1 MKKLTI
7 TSFCLIAFSTLF
19 VLLSGCSPDNN
30 GNNNVVPNAP
40 TGLNATLVNPSQVN
54 LSWTDN
60 ATNESGYKIE
70 RKTANGSYALLGTT
84 GSNIT
89 NFEDLA
95 ITPTA
100 EYTYRVYAYN
110 ETGNSLQYSNEASI
124 NGNYSYLSTTPGN
137 VWTYQETNNTT
148 GNITTYTLTSTNR
161 DTLINSVPHHVYT
174 KLKAGVTTNEYYSD
188 ILNDYYQYTCF
199 ADSSEP
205 GDLLYLN
212 DSKQVGESLLT
223 NLQIYYTKFNLDNSY
238 FPIPGLSLACD
249 LKNTIIDKDT
259 SLTINGRTF
268 TSVIKIKTEV
278 INARNPLGIAEIP
291 NIMQNI
297 SSYYSPNYG
306 LIKQDFYL
314 SIYPFPTSAPNN
326 GLNQNKSTILLNAT
340 LN

>member
-1 MKKLTI
+1 MVI
-7 TSFCLIAFSTLF
+7 STLF
-19 VLLSGCSPDNN
+19 VSLSGCTPDNN
-30 GNNNVVPNAP
+30 GNNNVLPNAP
-40 TGLNATLVNPSQVN
+40 TGLNATLINPSQVN

-70 RKTANGSYALLGTT
+70 RKTANGSYTLLGTT
-84 GSNIT
+84 GSNII

-95 ITPTA
+95 ITPTT

-174 KLKAGVTTNEYYSD
+174 KLKGGVTTNEYYSD
-188 ILNDYYQYTCF
+188 ILNDYYQFTCF

-205 GDLLYLN
+205 GDILYLN

-223 NLQIYYTKFNLDNSY
+223 NSLQIKPSKFNINNL
-238 FPIPGLSLACD
+238 PIPGIIFTYD
-249 LKNTIIDKDT
+249 LKNTIVAKDT
-259 SLTINGRTF
+259 TILVNGRTF
-268 TSVIKIKTEV
+268 TNVIKIKTEV
-278 INARNPLGIAEIP
+278 IYAGLPFFPDVP
-291 NIMQNI
+291 NVLQNI
-297 SSYYSPNYG
+297 NSYYSPNYG

-314 SIYPFPTSAPNN
+314 SFYPLPTSYPNN

>member
-1 MKKLTI
+1 MAI
-7 TSFCLIAFSTLF
+7 STLF
-19 VLLSGCSPDNN
+19 VWLSGCSPDNN

-40 TGLNATLVNPSQVN
+40 TSLNATLVSPSQVN

-95 ITPTA
+95 ITPTT

-110 ETGNSLQYSNEASI
+110 ETGNSLQYSNEVSI

-148 GNITTYTLTSTNR
+148 GSITTYTLTSTNR

-188 ILNDYYQYTCF
+188 ILNDYYQYTRF
-199 ADSSEP
+199 ADSS
-205 GDLLYLN
+205 DLIDMLYLN
-212 DSKQVGESLLT
+212 DSKQVGESLITGVGTDIPVDGLP
-223 NLQIYYTKFNLDNSY
+223 
-238 FPIPGLSLACD
+238 FPLRFQAD
-249 LKNTIIDKDT
+249 LKNTIMTKDT
-259 SLTINGRTF
+259 TITINGINY
-268 TSVIKIKTEV
+268 SNVIKIKSEL
-278 INARNPLGIAEIP
+278 INARINIP
-291 NIMQNI
+291 TLPQEMSNVLQNI
-297 SSYYSPNYG
+297 ISYYSPNYG

-314 SIYPFPTSAPNN
+314 LIYPAPVTEPTFTKW
-326 GLNQNKSTILLNAT
+326 NQNKSTILLNAT